1 MSALGQQQPLATL
14 SPGRLVSAISGPFMN
29 GWYGSEVEML
39 PKERTN
45 SATEN
50 AQHSMLC
57 IFMLN

>member
-1 MSALGQQQPLATL
+1 
-14 SPGRLVSAISGPFMN
+14 MN

-39 PKERTN
+39 PKERPN

-57 IFMLN
+57 IFMLK

>member
-1 MSALGQQQPLATL
+1 MRSILRFDTA
-14 SPGRLVSAISGPFMN
+14 SAISGPFMN